1 MALVDWARARILDG
15 HWISP
20 ADSWYGHRMPGWEKG
35 WVRAVHPLAWSLV
48 EDVDVSPTS
57 GEEGDGVEDEG
68 EERGQHPTP
77 QTLRQPVPPTF
88 GLCEAA
94 FAAHTRS
101 LKEVLVP
108 PMRNLVRKLVIECQ
122 TPGMLASD
130 SSSYSSTNTKRD
142 RGRTEDP
149 AIRAAKMGIEEVLE
163 VLRNEEGV
171 WLEGFDWVG
180 QWRDQQQQQQRQ
192 RAPDASGD
200 RGKEE
205 ESDDTGSSA
214 GSVASGRSTGTSPV
228 LSTSTLQTTPSPSP
242 IVSDDDVKSSPPSP
256 AVEIILVEDDQDAQ
270 QQEREKE
277 RAVPLIEVAPVLN
290 PPKPLHTVPYIPITT
305 RWMPTY
311 TVEVVRSAWREA
323 CAPLYRCRCSICLR
337 AAAKAHAAAH
347 PQLAQSAQQQQQ
359 HWSVAPPPS
368 PPVPSQPREKQQKSP
383 IGDGED
389 EMENVTD
396 DELDDADDDVD
407 LGVEEY
413 EDPAAEVEGYDS
425 DVVEVG
431 SGSDEE
437 LDLREEGAMQEG
449 GRIILLSP
457 APQQRARKRSS
468 DELELEDVPST
479 ATSPPS
485 SASASARSGTPPK
498 RARVDAGE
506 RHRHQRQDLP
516 GGEGRL
522 RKRSSEEVE
531 EGPEGE
537 RELEESREAK
547 KCRVLGVEVD
557 EELERMPTTQRTA
570 TGIKT
575 GVSYQSFVI
584 IRILILKDIPSHTT
598 TPTSH
603 RTFTLIKELARSN
616 RVNGINGQTEARE
629 M

>member
-1 MALVDWARARILDG
+1 AASDVSSSPSSDASSDEEDEEIDDSLLTLDEFGLREMALVDWARARILDG

-101 LKEVLVP
+101 LKGVLVP

-130 SSSYSSTNTKRD
+130 SSSYLSTNTKRD

-180 QWRDQQQQQQRQ
+180 QWRDQQQRQ

-200 RGKEE
+200 RGWEE

-270 QQEREKE
+270 QQEREPAYGCPPSV
-277 RAVPLIEVAPVLN
+277 AVFLLLASV
-290 PPKPLHTVPYIPITT
+290 
-305 RWMPTY
+305 
-311 TVEVVRSAWREA
+311 
-323 CAPLYRCRCSICLR
+323 YRCF
-337 AAAKAHAAAH
+337 
-347 PQLAQSAQQQQQ
+347 
-359 HWSVAPPPS
+359 
-368 PPVPSQPREKQQKSP
+368 
-383 IGDGED
+383 
-389 EMENVTD
+389 
-396 DELDDADDDVD
+396 
-407 LGVEEY
+407 Y
-413 EDPAAEVEGYDS
+413 
-425 DVVEVG
+425 
-431 SGSDEE
+431 
-437 LDLREEGAMQEG
+437 
-449 GRIILLSP
+449 
-457 APQQRARKRSS
+457 
-468 DELELEDVPST
+468 
-479 ATSPPS
+479 
-485 SASASARSGTPPK
+485 
-498 RARVDAGE
+498 
-506 RHRHQRQDLP
+506 
-516 GGEGRL
+516 
-522 RKRSSEEVE
+522 
-531 EGPEGE
+531 
-537 RELEESREAK
+537 
-547 KCRVLGVEVD
+547 
-557 EELERMPTTQRTA
+557 
-570 TGIKT
+570 
-575 GVSYQSFVI
+575 
-584 IRILILKDIPSHTT
+584 IPSHTT